1 MSSLDGRPGFNR
13 QILEALHEKHA
24 EDPVI
29 RLTATRSTRS
39 PYSSRMLA
47 IVTRSNRNA
56 NRLRRSVWLPVTR
69 RPPPRG
75 GGGRGFAQF
84 GRQLQTGTL
93 MRDTDKYI
101 VAGGQLWHSRFKR
114 WDWVGNLRSSWL
126 AMRAIRCWSS
136 TWRGQR
142 GRLDGAL
149 KSYFFVCR

>member
-75 GGGRGFAQF
+75 GGGGALRNLDDSYKLAPWW
-84 GRQLQTGTL
+84 GTL
-93 MRDTDKYI
+93 TSTLWPAVNFGIAGSSAGIGSEIYVPRD
-101 VAGGQLWHSRFKR
+101 
-114 WDWVGNLRSSWL
+114 WL
-126 AMRAIRCWSS
+126 CAPSGAEAA
-136 TWRGQR
+136 
-142 GRLDGAL
+142 LDGARGAAL
-149 KSYFFVCR
+149 MER